1 MRWRWGGGWVLGVA
15 VVKDGTVPRRRVTC
29 HVTWAGTSAT
39 EFPQQL
45 MLEISET
52 PEMPEMPECLLD
64 KKYIL
69 ILIIQVVLM

>member
-1 MRWRWGGGWVLGVA
+1 M
-15 VVKDGTVPRRRVTC
+15 C

-39 EFPQQL
+39 EFPQL
-45 MLEISET
+45 IMPKIPET
-52 PEMPEMPECLLD
+52 PEMPESLLD